1 MVGYR
6 SLNIYRVWILS
17 LNKVISTRDVI
28 FNEDELF
35 DGNIQ
40 SLRDDLLQVDIEN
53 ITELLWKTCLPD
65 SDDVL

>member
-1 MVGYR
+1 MTAVAHRKKERLQRLNPKAWIGYLVGYR

-17 LNKVISTRDVI
+17 LNKVISMRDVI

-40 SLRDDLLQVDIEN
+40 SLRDDLL
-53 ITELLWKTCLPD
+53 
-65 SDDVL
+65 